1 MLLAPGKWTGK
12 GSFRPVDVASG
23 TSFEVDF
30 TLSEDDGALIE
41 AALTAPGRDA
51 VALTVWIV
59 ADDCGAYTLSV
70 RGAGTAYDG
79 TAKLDSEPNAGLLR
93 GADGASAAFALFA
106 LRDGAYGLRGF
117 AQDEHGMIT
126 WELALRPIAEAA
138 IGGNVVAFQ
147 RGRRR

>member
-30 TLSEDDGALIE
+30 TLSEDDGTLIE
-41 AALTAPGRDA
+41 GQLTPQGRDA
-51 VALTVWIV
+51 LAITVWIV
-59 ADDCGAYTLSV
+59 ADDCGGYTLSV
-70 RGAGTAYDG
+70 RGAGGVYDG
-79 TAKLDSEPNAGLLR
+79 TAKLDSEPNMGLLQ

-106 LRDGAYGLRGF
+106 LREAYGLRGF
-117 AQDEHGMIT
+117 AHDARGTIT

-147 RGRRR
+147 RERRR

>member
-12 GSFRPVDVASG
+12 GSFRPVGLASG

-41 AALTAPGRDA
+41 AALTMQGRDPL
-51 VALTVWIV
+51 ALTVWIV
-59 ADDCGAYTLSV
+59 ADDCGGYTLSV
-70 RGAGTAYDG
+70 RGAGAAYDG
-79 TAKLDSEPNAGLLR
+79 TAKLDSEPNVGLLR
-93 GADGASAAFALFA
+93 RADDASAAFALFT

-117 AQDEHGMIT
+117 AQDARGMIT

-147 RGRRR
+147 RDRRR

>member
-1 MLLAPGKWTGK
+1 M
-12 GSFRPVDVASG
+12 
-23 TSFEVDF
+23 
-30 TLSEDDGALIE
+30 
-41 AALTAPGRDA
+41 
-51 VALTVWIV
+51 ALTVWIV

-70 RGAGTAYDG
+70 RGTGAAYDG

-126 WELALRPIAEAA
+126 WELALRPIAAAA
-138 IGGNVVAFQ
+138 IGGNV
-147 RGRRR
+147 GRVPTGATPLAGAVPPAPTSSAGWFNR